1 MPLVPEKLNSRQE
14 VRNAIA
20 SQFWDQPAHSVR
32 SLDGMARTLACEP
45 PPVGQTAASGLL
57 RPQQLLITQAAGLP
71 VLPGFSRHDGGVV
84 LDRVIAKVGGKEWWA
99 NLSGRAK
106 AQQMWAAHRG
116 GAKVGDALKNLN
128 SYALNARTRFALGRN
143 GTLNWVLEAPNAHDL
158 CDTIKNKA
166 AKGTKKRHA
175 GRSKPALKSQAWAKY
190 QLPGHDLIGSTAWNQ
205 EYLDSAA
212 NYSTVPMALSL
223 DLASK
228 DRPDGIQYR
237 VGLHQVSAPE
247 VEGSQMCGPEKATSS
262 SAACFRSS
270 LHVQGAVAVE
280 GEGHLWRPSRR
291 TSAAAAQ
298 DAPASVSVQPAQTT
312 QSATMDESP
321 ASSQDS
327 RAAGSPEQAQPS
339 IPNPGQAAVRSS
351 AVNLEA
357 ASGTATPGQPQPSAM
372 PATPAAS
379 KAHSAATTQ
388 PDRCLW
394 PQAQSKE
401 APSHATK
408 QPADAQQAAD
418 MSSTELSR
426 SAAAQTSTSSP
437 LTNATA
443 TVPSSSSAAVSSI
456 AALSQDSGAHAPTNA
471 ERGRAD
477 ASSSQ
482 TQASTSAPDK
492 AAGTAQARRAWPL
505 VRRRRADGSSGVL
518 IDNYSSVVSDSDTS
532 EDEQPQQPGSL
543 LGGINAK
550 QIQSGIRDAQANVVK
565 LRQVLDAVTSGV
577 QEGRAQQ
584 QHQRQL
590 ALSRKLRPVP
600 YSPWLSQPFL
610 KVNAAVGCL
619 ARMPLPHHAFRPT
632 HHTSQPAAA
641 SSQPQQPLDRP
652 SSRFASELWAPY
664 LRDTALRVFGSVGV
678 TGQLGHFCRPV
689 LDFTAGSVRLD
700 FGLTSPH
707 HVNTAAAASSYG
719 NLSVFNP
726 REDHLDAADP
736 DEAKSSHTLASTHFK
751 NRAFALEGRGIW
763 HALSASITQQ
773 VIGPV
778 RARADFRYALDL
790 PSSIPQGPDGK
801 RSWHNILEAAGKTRP
816 TLLETVYGLEI
827 IIPGTSGIARGAV
840 WYSPMR
846 KEAMAEI
853 KLF

>member
-32 SLDGMARTLACEP
+32 SLDGMARTLPCEP

-106 AQQMWAAHRG
+106 AQQMWTAHRG

-128 SYALNARTRFALGRN
+128 SYGLNARTRFALGRN

-158 CDTIKNKA
+158 CDSIENKA
-166 AKGTKKRHA
+166 GKGTKKRHA

-190 QLPGHDLIGSTAWNQ
+190 QLPGHDLVGSTAWNQ

-247 VEGSQMCGPEKATSS
+247 VEGSQLCGPEEATSS

-270 LHVQGAVAVE
+270 LHIQGAVAVE

-291 TSAAAAQ
+291 ASAAAAQ

-312 QSATMDESP
+312 QSATMDDSP
-321 ASSQDS
+321 AGSQDS
-327 RAAGSPEQAQPS
+327 RTAGAPEQAHS
-339 IPNPGQAAVRSS
+339 SSSNPGHAAAKSS
-351 AVNLEA
+351 AVTLEA
-357 ASGTATPGQPQPSAM
+357 ASGTA
-372 PATPAAS
+372 
-379 KAHSAATTQ
+379 
-388 PDRCLW
+388 RC
-394 PQAQSKE
+394 
-401 APSHATK
+401 
-408 QPADAQQAAD
+408 
-418 MSSTELSR
+418 
-426 SAAAQTSTSSP
+426 
-437 LTNATA
+437 
-443 TVPSSSSAAVSSI
+443 
-456 AALSQDSGAHAPTNA
+456 
-471 ERGRAD
+471 
-477 ASSSQ
+477 
-482 TQASTSAPDK
+482 
-492 AAGTAQARRAWPL
+492 AWPL

-532 EDEQPQQPGSL
+532 EDEQLQQPGFL

-619 ARMPLPHHAFRPT
+619 ARMPLPHNAFRPI

-641 SSQPQQPLDRP
+641 SSQPQQSLDRT

-726 REDHLDAADP
+726 REDHLDASDP
-736 DEAKSSHTLASTHFK
+736 DEATSSHTLASTRFK

-816 TLLETVYGLEI
+816 TLLETVYGLDV

>member
-1 MPLVPEKLNSRQE
+1 
-14 VRNAIA
+14 
-20 SQFWDQPAHSVR
+20 
-32 SLDGMARTLACEP
+32 
-45 PPVGQTAASGLL
+45 
-57 RPQQLLITQAAGLP
+57 
-71 VLPGFSRHDGGVV
+71 
-84 LDRVIAKVGGKEWWA
+84 
-99 NLSGRAK
+99 
-106 AQQMWAAHRG
+106 MWTAHRG

-128 SYALNARTRFALGRN
+128 SYGLNARTRFALGRN

-158 CDTIKNKA
+158 CDSIKAKA
-166 AKGTKKRHA
+166 GKGTKKRHA
-175 GRSKPALKSQAWAKY
+175 RGSKPALKSQAWAKY
-190 QLPGHDLIGSTAWNQ
+190 QLPGHDLVGSTAWNQ

-247 VEGSQMCGPEKATSS
+247 VEGCQMCGPEEATSS

-291 TSAAAAQ
+291 ASTAAAQ
-298 DAPASVSVQPAQTT
+298 DAPASPSVQPAQTT
-312 QSATMDESP
+312 QSLAMDESP
-321 ASSQDS
+321 GSQNS
-327 RAAGSPEQAQPS
+327 RAAGAPEQAHSSPT
-339 IPNPGQAAVRSS
+339 PGQAAARSS

-357 ASGTATPGQPQPSAM
+357 ASGTVTPSQPQSPAV

-379 KAHSAATTQ
+379 KAHGAATTQ

-394 PQAQSKE
+394 PQAQSKQ
-401 APSHATK
+401 APTHAAK
-408 QPADAQQAAD
+408 QPAG
-418 MSSTELSR
+418 MPSSDLTR

-437 LTNATA
+437 ASHTA
-443 TVPSSSSAAVSSI
+443 APSSNLAAASGSG
-456 AALSQDSGAHAPTNA
+456 AQPQDSGAHAATNA
-471 ERGRAD
+471 ERGQAD

-482 TQASTSAPDK
+482 TQASTSAPDRAVGK
-492 AAGTAQARRAWPL
+492 TQPWRAWPL
-505 VRRRRADGSSGVL
+505 VRRRRPDGSSGVL

-532 EDEQPQQPGSL
+532 EDEQPQQRGSL

-565 LRQVLDAVTSGV
+565 LRQVVDAVTSGV

-584 QHQRQL
+584 HHQRQL
-590 ALSRKLRPVP
+590 ALSHKLRPVP

-619 ARMPLPHHAFRPT
+619 ARMPLPHNAFRPM

-641 SSQPQQPLDRP
+641 SSQSQQPLDRA

-736 DEAKSSHTLASTHFK
+736 DEVTSSQTLASTRFK

-773 VIGPV
+773 VIGPI

-801 RSWHNILEAAGKTRP
+801 RSWHNILEAAGNTRP
-816 TLLETVYGLEI
+816 TLLETVYGLDV

>member
-1 MPLVPEKLNSRQE
+1 
-14 VRNAIA
+14 
-20 SQFWDQPAHSVR
+20 
-32 SLDGMARTLACEP
+32 
-45 PPVGQTAASGLL
+45 
-57 RPQQLLITQAAGLP
+57 
-71 VLPGFSRHDGGVV
+71 
-84 LDRVIAKVGGKEWWA
+84 
-99 NLSGRAK
+99 
-106 AQQMWAAHRG
+106 MWTAHRG

-128 SYALNARTRFALGRN
+128 SYGLNARTRFALGRN

-158 CDTIKNKA
+158 CDSIENKA
-166 AKGTKKRHA
+166 GKGTKKRHA

-190 QLPGHDLIGSTAWNQ
+190 QLPGHDLVGSTAWNQ

-247 VEGSQMCGPEKATSS
+247 VEGSQLCGPEEATSS

-270 LHVQGAVAVE
+270 LHIQGAVAVE

-291 TSAAAAQ
+291 ASAAAAQ

-312 QSATMDESP
+312 QSATMDDSP
-321 ASSQDS
+321 AGSQDS
-327 RAAGSPEQAQPS
+327 RTAGAPEQAHS
-339 IPNPGQAAVRSS
+339 SSSNPGHAAAKSS
-351 AVNLEA
+351 AVTLEA
-357 ASGTATPGQPQPSAM
+357 ASGTVTPGQPQPRAM
-372 PATPAAS
+372 PAIPAAS

-401 APSHATK
+401 APSHTTK
-408 QPADAQQAAD
+408 QPADAQQPAD
-418 MSSTELSR
+418 MSSSGLTR

-437 LTNATA
+437 ASNA
-443 TVPSSSSAAVSSI
+443 TVPSRCSAAASGN
-456 AALSQDSGAHAPTNA
+456 AAHSQDSCAHAPTNA
-471 ERGRAD
+471 ERGQAD

-482 TQASTSAPDK
+482 MEASTSAPDR
-492 AAGTAQARRAWPL
+492 AARKAQARCAWPL

-532 EDEQPQQPGSL
+532 EDEQLQQPGFL

-619 ARMPLPHHAFRPT
+619 ARMPLPHNAFRPI

-641 SSQPQQPLDRP
+641 SSQPQQSLDRT

-726 REDHLDAADP
+726 REDHLDASDP
-736 DEAKSSHTLASTHFK
+736 DEATSSHTLASTRFK

-816 TLLETVYGLEI
+816 TLLETVYGLDV

>member
-71 VLPGFSRHDGGVV
+71 VLPGFSKHDGGVV
-84 LDRVIAKVGGKEWWA
+84 LDRVIAKVGGKQWWA

-106 AQQMWAAHRG
+106 AQQMWTAHRG

-128 SYALNARTRFALGRN
+128 SYGLNARTRFALGRN

-158 CDTIKNKA
+158 CDSIKNKA
-166 AKGTKKRHA
+166 GKGTKKRHA
-175 GRSKPALKSQAWAKY
+175 GRSKSALKSQAWAKY
-190 QLPGHDLIGSTAWNQ
+190 QLPGHDLVASTAWNQ

-247 VEGSQMCGPEKATSS
+247 VEGSQMCGPEEATSS

-291 TSAAAAQ
+291 GSTTAAQ
-298 DAPASVSVQPAQTT
+298 DAPASASVQPAQTT
-312 QSATMDESP
+312 QSSPMDESP
-321 ASSQDS
+321 AGSQDS
-327 RAAGSPEQAQPS
+327 SAAGVPEQAQTS
-339 IPNPGQAAVRSS
+339 IPNPGQAAARSS
-351 AVNLEA
+351 AANLES
-357 ASGTATPGQPQPSAM
+357 ASGKVTSGQPQL
-372 PATPAAS
+372 PAALATLAAS
-379 KAHSAATTQ
+379 KPHSAATTQ
-388 PDRCLW
+388 PDRCMW
-394 PQAQSKE
+394 PQAQPKE

-408 QPADAQQAAD
+408 QPADAQQPAD
-418 MSSTELSR
+418 MSSSDLNR

-437 LTNATA
+437 PSNA
-443 TVPSSSSAAVSSI
+443 TVPSSNLAAASGN
-456 AALSQDSGAHAPTNA
+456 AAQPGNSGAHAATDA
-471 ERGRAD
+471 ERVQAD
-477 ASSSQ
+477 ANFSQ
-482 TQASTSAPDK
+482 TQASMSAPDR
-492 AAGTAQARRAWPL
+492 AAGKALAQRAWPL
-505 VRRRRADGSSGVL
+505 VRRRRADGTSGVL

-543 LGGINAK
+543 LGGISAK

-584 QHQRQL
+584 HHQRQL

-619 ARMPLPHHAFRPT
+619 ARMPLPHNAFRPI
-632 HHTSQPAAA
+632 HHTGQPAAP
-641 SSQPQQPLDRP
+641 SSQPQQTLDRA
-652 SSRFASELWAPY
+652 SSRFASELWTPY

-726 REDHLDAADP
+726 REDHLDAAHP
-736 DEAKSSHTLASTHFK
+736 YAATSSHTLASTRFK

-816 TLLETVYGLEI
+816 TLLETVYGLDV